1 MAKREYDI
9 EIDDIFGTG
18 TLPEAVMAAK
28 SNEQVTTQT
37 LHDFLRGR
45 FSKDESMLV
54 RVRIA
59 LRKEEKS
66 QNETGNMIFNGLML
80 AAGVLVFTIC
90 LFFDYTILSEFWA
103 LQMLNEFYEVPAE
116 LLGTI
121 WAKSGQV
128 LIAVIGLHY
137 FMSMGGPVFRAIYT
151 WFAGLMAIALVLGYG
166 TLYAIEQA
174 PAGTEIFGIVI
185 EEEAPSMSV
194 NDELAALGLSTEEPE
209 RDSGPEFTDEE
220 RRETAQ
226 IVGTIWFM
234 AMGVIF
240 FVVSSVGAISLHYA
254 IGGVEG
260 LLNRHFSADWSG
272 GSGRKLSE
280 SADRLLEL
288 REIEKVLGNPTKRA
302 NRYRNMAAQFVTD
315 FRAAGGQSRNLDA
328 TSQEIQKLWNKELVA
343 GLMGEQDEH

>member
-1 MAKREYDI
+1 MAKADD
-9 EIDDIFGTG
+9 EISIDSIFNTG
-18 TLPEAVMAAK
+18 SIPEAVMAANK
-28 SNEQVTTQT
+28 SEQITTQT

-45 FSKDESMLV
+45 FSKDEATLV
-54 RVRIA
+54 KVKIA
-59 LRKEEKS
+59 LKREEKS
-66 QNETGNMIFNGLML
+66 QNEMGNKIFNVLKI
-80 AAGVLVFTIC
+80 AAGVSVFLIC

-174 PAGTEIFGIVI
+174 PPGTEIFGIVI
-185 EEEAPSMSV
+185 EEEGSSLDA
-194 NDELAALGLSTEEPE
+194 NAELAALGLAIEEPDE
-209 RDSGPEFTDEE
+209 NSGPEFTDEE

-226 IVGTIWFM
+226 IIGMIWFM

-240 FVVSSVGAISLHYA
+240 FVVSSVGAISLHFG
-254 IGGVEG
+254 ISGLEG

-272 GSGRKLSE
+272 GSAKKLST

-288 REIEKVLGNPTKRA
+288 REIYDVLGNPARRS
-302 NRYRNMAAQFVTD
+302 NRYRNMVSQFVTD

-328 TSQEIQKLWNKELVA
+328 ASQEIQKLWTKELVA
-343 GLMGEQDEH
+343 GLMGERN